1 MLVRF
6 LVRHFLQMGGSSSKP
21 APVIEAPAAPTTDLS
36 KIATVSYEAAQAAQ
50 QQAVQ
55 AAETVRQKAEE
66 ALLAANLGTEQA
78 QSLAN
83 TFKWVAGIVGFLAVA
98 FGAMLLYDYLAIKF
112 GWPTIPWF
120 TQEIAQPIIGFKV
133 LSATYGGQ
141 DVTGAV
147 QAKVVDNLYLPSF
160 VVNAS
165 SLGLSA
171 EPTPSTQTSLVVS
184 YSVNGGPAQHYTV
197 TVNPAASAVTNTGI
211 LPPPGAP
218 PSTTP
223 SGTPSA
229 PTQAAAPS
237 PNVGAPLLTR
247 MWNYISGSGSSGN
260 MLSTLYDATT
270 TSTISAGNVPLSDQT
285 QGAYGMQWWMFVK
298 DWNYGFGAQKS
309 VLVRSDPTNSSVV
322 NPKVTLHPTEN
333 TLQVTVS
340 LFSDGTAQAGTP
352 VAAGS
357 GSATEDVY
365 VCEVADIPLQD
376 WFAVGVSVYGR
387 NLDVYIN
394 GNLVKTCFLPGV
406 PKPAAGNVQ
415 LTPGGGFSGYMCGL
429 TSVSRM
435 LTPGDAS
442 SFYSAGTSCENQVPS
457 GAPSTSSGYAVK
469 FGIYNPQG
477 KEVQQYTF

>member
-6 LVRHFLQMGGSSSKP
+6 LVRQFLQMGGSTSKP
-21 APVIEAPAAPTTDLS
+21 APTLGISTSPGTDLS
-36 KIATVSYEAAQAAQ
+36 KIASVSYEAAQQAQ
-50 QQAVQ
+50 QQALE
-55 AAETVRQKAEE
+55 AGEAIRKKAEE

-78 QSLAN
+78 QSLAT
-83 TFKWVAGIVGFLAVA
+83 TFKWVSGIVGFIAVA
-98 FGAMLLYDYLAIKF
+98 FGVMLLYDYLAIKF

-133 LSATYGGQ
+133 VSANYNGQ
-141 DVTGAV
+141 DVTSTV
-147 QAKVVDNLYLPSF
+147 QSMVVDGLYLPPIS
-160 VVNAS
+160 VTPTALNVSPTANTGNTS
-165 SLGLSA
+165 GLVI
-171 EPTPSTQTSLVVS
+171 T
-184 YSVNGGPAQHYTV
+184 YSVNNGPAVSSKLYAPNAT
-197 TVNPAASAVTNTGI
+197 TDP
-211 LPPPGAP
+211 LPTAGSAP

-223 SGTPSA
+223 SGTPSTTTSATA
-229 PTQAAAPS
+229 PTS

-247 MWNYISGSGSSGN
+247 MWNYVTGSGSSGN

-270 TSTISAGNVPLSDQT
+270 TSSISAANMPLSDQT
-285 QGAYGMQWWMFVK
+285 QGAYGMQWWMFIK
-298 DWNYGFGAQKS
+298 DWNYGFGAQKN
-309 VLVRSDPTNSSVV
+309 VIVRSDPTNSAVV
-322 NPKVTLHPTEN
+322 NPKVTLHPTDN

-340 LFSDGTAQAGTP
+340 LFSEGGNAAAGTP

-365 VCEVADIPLQD
+365 VCEVADVPLQS

-435 LTPGDAS
+435 LTPGDTS
-442 SFYSAGTSCENQVPS
+442 SFYSAGTSCQNQVPTG
-457 GAPSTSSGYAVK
+457 GATPSGYAVK
-469 FGIYNPQG
+469 FGVYNPSG
-477 KEVQQYTF
+477 KQVQQYTF